1 MQLFLHIHGGL
12 ILSFPSN
19 IKILKIKAIGGKL
32 WSLYSVIWKYSYYH
46 SVVMCEIVRGEYLSN
61 KGKFH
66 TFILPVFS
74 LCLKW
79 DRGSLLFSHWV
90 TSDSFVTPWTIAHQA
105 PLSMI
110 FARQEYWSGLPFS
123 SPGDLPNPGGKPCIG
138 RPAFYHWAT
147 GEAT

>member
-74 LCLKW
+74 LCLK
-79 DRGSLLFSHWV
+79 
-90 TSDSFVTPWTIAHQA
+90 
-105 PLSMI
+105 
-110 FARQEYWSGLPFS
+110 
-123 SPGDLPNPGGKPCIG
+123 
-138 RPAFYHWAT
+138 
-147 GEAT
+147 